1 MPKRALVSGA
11 GIAGATLAFWLVRDG
26 WEVTLVEKAG
36 TDRSSGSPVDVRGP
50 ALGIVRAMGIDAR
63 LESADTGVDQA
74 AFVSARGTT
83 KAVIRT
89 RSPVAAGAMRSFEV
103 PRAELASAL
112 AEAVGAEAV
121 TIRGDTITAL
131 DQDQHGVTAE
141 FERAGAERFDL
152 VFGADGLHSAVRRI
166 AFGPESRF
174 ARPFGMFIAT
184 MRTPIEPLN
193 PRRVLLYN
201 EPNRVV
207 AVHPAGGDPGV
218 AFIFRSRAAYEHRDP
233 DAGRRLVQTTYARS
247 RWRTGEFLDA
257 WRSADDIYF
266 DAVTRIAVDAWSRGR
281 IALLGDA
288 ASCLSVFGE
297 GSSNAIIAGKTLADA
312 LRSHPGDHA
321 AAFEAYERIHRP
333 RVRRTQRGA
342 SAASHFLVPATGAGI
357 RWRDRSVRV
366 LSHLK

>member
-1 MPKRALVSGA
+1 MISGA
-11 GIAGATLAFWLVRDG
+11 GVAGATLAFWLARDE
-26 WEVTLVEKAG
+26 WEVTLVEKAD

-50 ALGIVRAMGIDAR
+50 AVEVVRAMGIVGR
-63 LESADTGVDQA
+63 LRSADTGVDQA
-74 AFVSARGTT
+74 AFVNRRGNAT
-83 KAVIRT
+83 AVIRT
-89 RSPVAAGAMRSFEV
+89 RSATAATTGRSFEV

-112 AEAVGAEAV
+112 AEAATAETRV
-121 TIRGDTITAL
+121 VKGDSITAL
-131 DQDQHGVTAE
+131 AEDRHGVTAE

-166 AFGPESRF
+166 AFGPEHRY

-184 MRTPIEPLN
+184 MRTPIDIQD

-218 AFIFRSRAAYEHRDP
+218 AFIFRSGADYDHRDP
-233 DAGRRLVQTTYARS
+233 EAGRRLVENTYARS
-247 RWRTGEFLDA
+247 GWRTAEFLDT
-257 WRSADDIYF
+257 WRSAEDIYF
-266 DAVTRIAVDAWSRGR
+266 DAVTRIATHSWSRGR
-281 IALLGDA
+281 IALVGDA

-312 LRSHPGDHA
+312 LRSHPGDHG
-321 AAFEAYERIHRP
+321 AAFDAYERAHRP

-357 RWRDRSVRV
+357 RWRSRVVRA
-366 LSHLK
+366 LSLFR